1 MSVWSARRLLHLRRD
16 EEGSSLA
23 RDIDETILVHKGV
36 RTFSDKN
43 VESPSRSRSIRISF
57 DRFMHHIFKFLTLD
71 YVYPFYLLYLDS

>member
-1 MSVWSARRLLHLRRD
+1 LRRD

-43 VESPSRSRSIRISF
+43 VERVHPGVVQSEFLLIDLCTISSSF
-57 DRFMHHIFKFLTLD
+57 
-71 YVYPFYLLYLDS
+71 